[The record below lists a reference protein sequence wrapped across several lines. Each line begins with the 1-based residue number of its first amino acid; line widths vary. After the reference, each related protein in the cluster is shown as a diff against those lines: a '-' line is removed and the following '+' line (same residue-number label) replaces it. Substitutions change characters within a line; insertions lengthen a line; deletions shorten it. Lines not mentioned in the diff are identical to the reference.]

1 MFEQKGDLRDA
12 YILHKAIDE
21 SAIILGYFLLDNTHI
36 TSSSLFEILR
46 QNTVNVEREDH
57 LPSFIDEECIHLGT
71 WVFDKQ
77 LGNEQ

>member
-46 QNTVNVEREDH
+46 QNTVNVEREKTIFHH
-57 LPSFIDEECIHLGT
+57 LLMKNAYILVLGY
-71 WVFDKQ
+71 
-77 LGNEQ
+77 LINN